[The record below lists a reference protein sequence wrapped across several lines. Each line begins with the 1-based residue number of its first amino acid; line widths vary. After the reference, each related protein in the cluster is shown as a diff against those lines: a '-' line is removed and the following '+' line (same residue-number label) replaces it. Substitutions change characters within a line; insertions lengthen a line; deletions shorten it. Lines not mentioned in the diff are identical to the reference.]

1 MDTTNNDAAFWI
13 AGYTDYLRDVVGAA
27 DTTQLRY
34 LPTVRRFI
42 ATCSG
47 PGALDWTG
55 LSVLRVT
62 EFIREEAA
70 HRTGHGRTSPAS
82 ATRSFL
88 RFLAWRGVAPSGLD
102 RAIPRIRRAR
112 HASLPTRLSSEQL
125 ERLLQ
130 RPAAPSPAAYR
141 DRAILSL
148 LAGLGLRAGE
158 VATLELDDLDWHAG
172 QLRLRAGKC
181 RRERVLPLPQEVGAA
196 LAEYLQHGRPQHRER
211 RVFLTL
217 TDPARTVQAAAVS
230 EIVQRNLVRAG
241 IPLGRRA
248 GAHTLRHTAASS
260 MVNGGA
266 SFKEVADV
274 LGHRS
279 LQTTGI
285 YAKLDLDVTRQCGA
299 ALDRRR
305 AMSGDIDFD
314 QHLEAYLAIRD
325 ALGLT
330 VGTRGRLLHNFLDYT
345 CGAAEPDMPIRA
357 MTAVAWACDHAP
369 PGCGDAGKAHRLMVA
384 RGFLTYLSAVVP
396 GTEVPAYGL
405 VAGHRRRRP
414 YIFSDAEIEAN
425 TMPRPPNHLLRRVP
439 PQNQSRSSTAD
450 PQLTARCLL
459 SVFCMPR
466 HIRTV
471 PRDWE
476 FFVSIRTLVD
486 TLSNRAPERSSEKC
500 GSISLINAKLSQIAL
515 KIFLDDLV
523 ESQTEKVEP
532 GHARLVRSAGHE
544 TLNEGIKIDRAANP
558 AKRAVIA

>member
-1 MDTTNNDAAFWI
+1 MIMDTTNNDAAFWI
-13 AGYTDYLRDVVGAA
+13 AGYADYLCDVVGAA

-47 PGALDWTG
+47 PGALDWSG

-62 EFIREEAA
+62 EFIRGEAA
-70 HRTGHGRTSPAS
+70 RRTGHGRTVPAS

-141 DRAILSL
+141 DRAILLL

-172 QLRLRAGKC
+172 QLRLRTGKC

-196 LAEYLQHGRPQHRER
+196 LADYLRHGRPQHRER

-230 EIVQRNLVRAG
+230 AIVQRNLVRAG

-285 YAKLDLDVTRQCGA
+285 YAKLDLDVLA
-299 ALDRRR
+299 SVALPWI
-305 AMSGDIDFD
+305 GGV
-314 QHLEAYLAIRD
+314 Q
-325 ALGLT
+325 
-330 VGTRGRLLHNFLDYT
+330 
-345 CGAAEPDMPIRA
+345 
-357 MTAVAWACDHAP
+357 
-369 PGCGDAGKAHRLMVA
+369 
-384 RGFLTYLSAVVP
+384 
-396 GTEVPAYGL
+396 
-405 VAGHRRRRP
+405 
-414 YIFSDAEIEAN
+414 
-425 TMPRPPNHLLRRVP
+425 
-439 PQNQSRSSTAD
+439 
-450 PQLTARCLL
+450 
-459 SVFCMPR
+459 
-466 HIRTV
+466 
-471 PRDWE
+471 
-476 FFVSIRTLVD
+476 
-486 TLSNRAPERSSEKC
+486 
-500 GSISLINAKLSQIAL
+500 
-515 KIFLDDLV
+515 
-523 ESQTEKVEP
+523 
-532 GHARLVRSAGHE
+532 
-544 TLNEGIKIDRAANP
+544 
-558 AKRAVIA
+558 